1 MAATVQAG
9 EKGRLEDFI
18 AIAESGIA
26 VQIEVKLRRLIAGPE
41 GPPEEADFMADDTE
55 VYLLIGDYTVRAIG
69 EEKQIISKVYILG
82 ATEESPAASSRNK
95 DIANQR
101 LKMDYDRLANAGVEF
116 KEEFF

>member
-1 MAATVQAG
+1 MAATVQTG
-9 EKGRLEDFI
+9 DKGRLEDFI
-18 AIAESGIA
+18 VIAESGIT

-55 VYLLIGDYTVRAIG
+55 VYLLIGDYTVEGIG

-82 ATEESPAASSRNK
+82 ATAESPVASSRNK

-101 LKMDYDRLANAGVEF
+101 LKMDYGRLKDAGIKF
-116 KEEFF
+116 KEKFF